1 MDVLA
6 LSTALANS
14 TFAFLRLE
22 LPRLFVDF
30 GLQPFQAGER
40 HLFGCHPFLA
50 GHVPA
55 MPANRRQ
62 HLMCHPTL
70 ELLRL
75 RLAGLHHKTVKTRL
89 GDDERSFTAILSNVD
104 TIHIGDFIRL
114 KNLV

>member
-70 ELLRL
+70 ELVSF
-75 RLAGLHHKTVKTRL
+75 RLAGAKHEHVEA
-89 GDDERSFTAILSNVD
+89 GFVDDVCLTL
-104 TIHIGDFIRL
+104 TP
-114 KNLV
+114 